1 MAFILEKMLKA
12 SADDID
18 ERPVTTSEA
27 DALRDTILE
36 PVKRAIEFL
45 NGKYGD
51 PIEISADLARVSR

>member
-1 MAFILEKMLKA
+1 MARSWHPNK
-12 SADDID
+12 DIGAAVQYA
-18 ERPVTTSEA
+18 ESKGWT

-36 PVKRAIEFL
+36 PIKRAIEFL